1 MEGDLTKKWH
11 WEEAYQTVELDG
23 GGSNLE
29 VALGEAYQRVELDGG
44 GFNREVALGGGGLP
58 DSGTRWRG
66 I

>member
-23 GGSNLE
+23 GGSNQE
-29 VALGEAYQRVELDGG
+29 VVL
-44 GFNREVALGGGGLP
+44 GGGLP

>member
-1 MEGDLTKKWH
+1 MELDGGGSNLEVALG
-11 WEEAYQTVELDG
+11 EEAYQRVELDG

-29 VALGEAYQRVELDGG
+29 VALG
-44 GFNREVALGGGGLP
+44 GGLQ

>member
-1 MEGDLTKKWH
+1 M
-11 WEEAYQTVELDG
+11 ELDG

-29 VALGEAYQRVELDGG
+29 VALGGGAYQRVELDGG
-44 GFNREVALGGGGLP
+44 GSNLEVALGGGGLP

>member
-1 MEGDLTKKWH
+1 M
-11 WEEAYQTVELDG
+11 ALDG

-29 VALGEAYQRVELDGG
+29 VALGGG
-44 GFNREVALGGGGLP
+44 LTDSGTRWRGSNLEVALGGGDLP

>member
-1 MEGDLTKKWH
+1 M
-11 WEEAYQTVELDG
+11 ELDG

-29 VALGEAYQRVELDGG
+29 VALGGGGFQTVELDGG
-44 GFNREVALGGGGLP
+44 GSNLKVALGGGLQ

>member
-1 MEGDLTKKWH
+1 M
-11 WEEAYQTVELDG
+11 ELDG

-29 VALGEAYQRVELDGG
+29 VALGGGGFQTVELDVGG
-44 GFNREVALGGGGLP
+44 SNLKVALGGGLQ

>member
-1 MEGDLTKKWH
+1 M
-11 WEEAYQTVELDG
+11 ELDG

-29 VALGEAYQRVELDGG
+29 VALGGGGSQTVEQDGG
-44 GFNREVALGGGGLP
+44 GSNLKVALGGGLQ